1 MTSKERPKTRIFN
14 GRKYRLHS
22 GHKSKA
28 GAKQSAE
35 RLRRQG
41 YNARIVKDSI
51 GTGWAVYRGLRKRER
66 RMTDREA
73 EAFFK

>member
-1 MTSKERPKTRIFN
+1 MVSKERPKTRMFN
-14 GRKYRLHS
+14 GRKYWLHS

-35 RLRRQG
+35 KLRRKG

-51 GTGWAVYRGLRKRER
+51 GTGWATYRGLKKRER

-73 EAFFK
+73 KAFFD